1 MLRGSPGGAE
11 RQPGVSRAPT
21 YSERQG
27 TVPARRRRRRALIAP
42 NGKRQYASNTFRT
55 KTDADRWLVGVEAD
69 ISRGAWLDDK
79 LGRETFGN
87 YADAYLRDN
96 PDVGDRWEETCRR
109 NMRLH
114 MTELLDLPLIAI
126 TPPVVRSWYGKAL
139 AGTGGKTSIAQS
151 YRFLRAV
158 MNQAKR
164 DGAIQ
169 VNPCQIP
176 GAGSDKAKERG
187 IATPG
192 QVAELVEAITPRYR
206 AAVLLAAW
214 CGLRRGEVCGLR
226 TEDVDLIAGV
236 ITVRKN
242 RVELLESPKK
252 YDKDPKTDA
261 GRREIAFPPHLK
273 PYLVEHMTKWAG
285 AERFFVGRDGQPM
298 RGNAVYQAF
307 VRARKRVG
315 VDVSFHDL
323 RHTGQTLAASTG
335 ATLADLKKRLGHSSA
350 AAALRYLHAV
360 EGGTRNWPGEL
371 SKLAERGDAIKLPK
385 TIIVKH

>member
-1 MLRGSPGGAE
+1 VVRREGCVVAGQKG
-11 RQPGVSRAPT
+11 
-21 YSERQG
+21 
-27 TVPARRRRRRALIAP
+27 RRRFGKVRKLPSGRWQASFIGP
-42 NGKRQYASNTFRT
+42 NGQRQSAPDTFRT

-96 PDVGDRWEETCRR
+96 PEVGERWEETCRR

-114 MTELLDLPLIAI
+114 MAELLELPLIAI

-139 AGTGGKTSIAQS
+139 SGKGGKTSIAQS

-187 IATPG
+187 IATPA

-226 TEDVDLIAGV
+226 TEDVDLVGGV
-236 ITVRKN
+236 VTVRRN
-242 RVELLESPKK
+242 RVELLESPRK

-285 AERFFVGRDGQPM
+285 SERFFIGSDGQPM

-307 VRARKRVG
+307 VRARKSVG
-315 VDVSFHDL
+315 VEVSFHDL

-360 EGGTRNWPGEL
+360 EGRDKELAGEL

>member
-1 MLRGSPGGAE
+1 MMARKKG
-11 RQPGVSRAPT
+11 
-21 YSERQG
+21 
-27 TVPARRRRRRALIAP
+27 RRRFGKVRKLPSGRFQASFIGP
-42 NGKRQYASNTFRT
+42 NGKRQQAPNTFRT
-55 KTDADRWLVGVEAD
+55 KTDADKWLVNVEAD
-69 ISRGAWLDDK
+69 ISRGAWLDDR

-114 MTELLDLPLIAI
+114 MGDLLDLPLIAI

-139 AGTGGKTSIAQS
+139 AGDGGKTSIAQS

-164 DGAIQ
+164 DGAVQ

-187 IATPG
+187 IATPA

-226 TEDVDLIAGV
+226 TEDVDLVGGV
-236 ITVRKN
+236 ITVRLN

-273 PYLVEHMTKWAG
+273 PFLVEHMAEWAG
-285 AERFFVGRDGQPM
+285 VERFFVGQDGQPM

-315 VDVSFHDL
+315 VEVSFHDL

-360 EGGTRNWPGEL
+360 EGRDKELAGEL
-371 SKLAERGDAIKLPK
+371 SKLAEQGDAIKLPK